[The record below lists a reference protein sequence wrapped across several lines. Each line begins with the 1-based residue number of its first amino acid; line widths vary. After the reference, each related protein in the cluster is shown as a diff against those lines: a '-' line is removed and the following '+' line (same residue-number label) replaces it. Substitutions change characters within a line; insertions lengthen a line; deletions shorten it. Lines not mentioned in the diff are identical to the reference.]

1 MIDASYLT
9 IDRAMQAD
17 DSACGPACL
26 QAVYRRYGD
35 MIPLE
40 VIAEDIPRTEDGGT
54 LSVSLGIHALQRGY
68 RALMFTFNLQVFD
81 PTWFALRPREIVE
94 KLEVAERQSTSSKK
108 RDAIRNYRF
117 FMELGGRIK
126 MQDLS
131 VSLLRHYLKKELP
144 ILTGLNSTY
153 LYQGPREIP
162 HTFENDDLRGEP
174 MGHFVI
180 LTGYDTDQ
188 KHAWLADPSRDQDVR
203 EEKVYPVQMD
213 RLVTSILL
221 GSPAYDGNLLIIQP
235 R

>member
-9 IDRAMQAD
+9 IERAMQAD
-17 DSACGPACL
+17 DFACGPACL
-26 QAVYRRYGD
+26 QAVYRHYGD

-40 VIAEDIPRTEDGGT
+40 VVAEDIPRTEEGGI
-54 LSVSLGIHALQRGY
+54 LSVSLGINALQRGY

-81 PTWFALRPREIVE
+81 PTWFALKTRDIVE
-94 KLEVAERQSTSSKK
+94 KLDIAERQSTSSKK
-108 RDAIRNYRF
+108 REAIANYRY

-131 VSLLRHYLKKELP
+131 VSLLRHYLKRGLP

-162 HTFENDDLRGEP
+162 HTYEDDDLRGEP
-174 MGHFVI
+174 MGHFVV
-180 LTGYDTDQ
+180 LSGYETDQ
-188 KHAWLADPSRDQDVR
+188 KLAWVADPSRDLDAR
-203 EEKVYPVQMD
+203 KEKLYPVALD